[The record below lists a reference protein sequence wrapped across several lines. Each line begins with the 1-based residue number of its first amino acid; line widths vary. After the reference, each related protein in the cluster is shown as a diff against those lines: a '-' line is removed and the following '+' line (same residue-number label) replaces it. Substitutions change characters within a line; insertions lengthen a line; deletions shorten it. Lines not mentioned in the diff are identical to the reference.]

1 MKHLLFVTL
10 LGLCC
15 TAASAADDILIGQ
28 TADFSSVAAA
38 QMRDFNAGALAYLER
53 VNAAGGVRGRPVKL
67 VSLDDAF
74 SAEKASGNAKTLIK
88 DRKVVALFGTRG
100 TDPTEAVIKVAQEND
115 VPLIA
120 PITGA
125 DSVRASDVVFPV
137 RASYRTEVDEM
148 LKHMSISPVKLA
160 VLVQHDKFGDP
171 LYQYI
176 VERTKKTYPNINLV
190 GKVSFERKSADLK
203 PQAQQI
209 LDLDAQ
215 TVIALCNPSS
225 CESFSREM
233 YALARASGHSR
244 PTIYQTSITDI
255 YAQFTKLGADVVG
268 GNPYSQILPDPN
280 RIHLPLTKEFM
291 STASRKPGLVVNYR
305 TLEGYVSAKV
315 LVRALEQA
323 STINARGV
331 QNALESMD
339 RQDLGGF
346 VVRYSRGD
354 HQGSNFVDLV
364 TLDKRGRLIH

>member
-1 MKHLLFVTL
+1 MKHLMFVAL
-10 LGLCC
+10 LGLSSL
-15 TAASAADDILIGQ
+15 TASAADDILIGQ

-53 VNAAGGVRGRPVKL
+53 VNAAGGVHGRPVKL

-74 SAEKASGNAKTLIK
+74 SAEKAAANARTLIK

-137 RASYRTEVDEM
+137 RASYRAEVDEM

-160 VLVQHDKFGDP
+160 VLVQQDKFGEP

-176 VERTKKTYPNINLV
+176 VERIKKTYPNLNLV
-190 GKVSFERKSADLK
+190 GKVSFERKSPDLK

-209 LDLDAQ
+209 LNLDAQ

-225 CESFSREM
+225 CESFSREVFNQ
-233 YALARASGHSR
+233 AKTSGHFR

-255 YAQFTKLGADVVG
+255 YAQFSKLGPDVVG
-268 GNPYSQILPDPN
+268 GNPYSQVLPDPN
-280 RIHLPLTKEFM
+280 RIHLPITKEF
-291 STASRKPGLVVNYR
+291 TAAASRKTGLAVNYR

-323 STINARGV
+323 ASISPRGV
-331 QNALESMD
+331 QNALEGMD

-346 VVRYSRGD
+346 VVRYSKAD

-364 TLDKRGRLIH
+364 TMDKRGRLVH